1 MGLVPIKTRN
11 ASISTVKFRQK
22 EYKTGFLSSTL
33 WNIRCSLNPKAQ
45 AANKAQQQLRPE
57 PYFPEFLKSRAQAS
71 LKFLLISLYLCM
83 NYKGKDTCVT
93 RGVCRNLSRGLII
106 YLFLRGTH
114 HSVGPEH
121 GNNFTDPRG
130 VILKSLSPPC
140 TVHNYLTAPYI
151 NQPCKIYIYHHSFS
165 GLHLCKIS
173 LYSLFFVP
181 S

>member
-1 MGLVPIKTRN
+1 MKIKPTLVGFSGEWVTMLGLVLIKTRN
-11 ASISTVKFRQK
+11 ASISTVKFRQI

-106 YLFLRGTH
+106 YLF
-114 HSVGPEH
+114 
-121 GNNFTDPRG
+121 PRG
-130 VILKSLSPPC
+130 WGDSSLAGAWTLMEIISQIPGGWSSKAPPPPVRSII
-140 TVHNYLTAPYI
+140 T
-151 NQPCKIYIYHHSFS
+151 
-165 GLHLCKIS
+165 
-173 LYSLFFVP
+173 
-181 S
+181 